1 MKSSYR
7 IREGTDAKG
16 RKLRAYLYQDAAH
29 SAIYLDEDLRYQLVF
44 P

>member
-16 RKLRAYLYQDAAH
+16 RKLRAYLYQDAT
-29 SAIYLDEDLRYQLVF
+29 SF
-44 P
+44 